1 MAKKIVIVGGVAGG
15 ASCAA
20 RLRRLDESA
29 QIVMLEKGPYISFA
43 NCGLPYHVGGVIE
56 QRDKLLLQTPESFH
70 ARFDVDVRVNSEVI
84 SIDRQAKT
92 VTVRHNGED
101 YSESYDVMVL
111 SPGSAPVVPDIPGAQ
126 SPRVMPLW
134 NIPDMDRIISA
145 IKDGEARSAV
155 VVGGGFIG
163 LEMAEN
169 LRHAGLAVTL
179 IEMMDQVM
187 PTVDFDMAQI
197 LHKHLSDSGVKLALG
212 ERVERFDESE
222 NGVNVVTGKRTVA
235 ADIVIL
241 AIGVNANA
249 ELARGCGLRLN
260 ARGGIVVDETLKTSD
275 QSIYAVGDAVET
287 ENFLTGER
295 AMIPLAG
302 PANKMGRM
310 AADNICGM
318 NRKYRGTQ
326 GASVAKVFDMTVA
339 STGLNERQLN
349 AAGKLLN
356 RDYKV
361 TLIHPL
367 SHAGYYPGGLPLSLK
382 LLFAREDGKVL
393 GVQAVGYKGV
403 EKRVDV
409 VAAAIRFGATVYDLE
424 ELELCY
430 APPYSSAKDPV
441 NMAGYSADNVLSGL
455 VDNITFG
462 EMASLPA
469 DTVLLDV
476 RTPAEVAMG
485 AIPGSV
491 NIPVDNL
498 REKID
503 TLDRNR
509 AYVVYCAVGIRAYI
523 ACRIMMQRGFSDVR
537 NLAGGYTTYRVASRD
552 YSMGEEEVKAEGE
565 TTMKQDKGVPM
576 NGGEQGNTISVNACG
591 LQCPGPV
598 IKLYEAMIAAE
609 TGDVINI
616 TSTDPGFFSDAAS
629 WCARTKNTYLKGEKL
644 DDSFSVWIKKGCE
657 GESATAGGCM
667 ASSGDDKSLIVFS
680 GDLDK
685 ALASFIIAN
694 GAAAMG
700 RRVTMFFTFW
710 GLNVLRRR
718 EKVKVKKTFIER
730 MFGAMMPRGTS
741 RLKLSKMNMMGM
753 GSVMMRGIMKKKNV
767 ATLDEL
773 IAQAKKNGVRLV
785 ACTMS
790 MDVMGIQ
797 KEELIDGIELA
808 GVASYLGAAEQSD
821 TNLFI

>member
-1 MAKKIVIVGGVAGG
+1 MAKKVVIVGGVAGG

-20 RLRRLDESA
+20 RLRRLDDAAE
-29 QIVMLEKGPYISFA
+29 IVMLEKGPYISFA
-43 NCGLPYHVGGVIE
+43 NCGLPYHVGGVIDK
-56 QRDKLLLQTPESFH
+56 RDKLLLQTPESFR
-70 ARFDVDVRVNSEVI
+70 ARFNVDVRVNSEVT
-84 SIDRQAKT
+84 SIDRRQKT
-92 VTVRHNGED
+92 VTVSRDGAE
-101 YSESYDVMVL
+101 YVESYDVLVL
-111 SPGSAPVVPDIPGAQ
+111 SPGSTPVVPDLPGADN
-126 SPRVMPLW
+126 PRVMPLW
-134 NIPDMDRIISA
+134 NIPDMDRIIA
-145 IKDGEARSAV
+145 ALKQDEARTAV

-169 LRHAGLAVTL
+169 LRLAGLSVTL
-179 IEMMDQVM
+179 VEMMDQVM
-187 PTVDFDMAQI
+187 PSIDFEMAQM
-197 LHKHLSDSGVKLALG
+197 LHKHLADNGVKLALG
-212 ERVERFDESE
+212 ERVERFEEKDG
-222 NGVNVVTGKRTVA
+222 GVSVVTDKRAVP

-241 AIGVNANA
+241 AIGVKPNSA
-249 ELARGCGLRLN
+249 LAKDCGLDVG
-260 ARGGIVVDETLKTSD
+260 ARGGIVVDESLKTSD
-275 QSIYAVGDAVET
+275 ESIYAVGDAVET
-287 ENFLTGER
+287 ENFITHER

-326 GASVAKVFDMTVA
+326 GASVAKVCDMTVA
-339 STGLNERQLN
+339 STGLNERQLK
-349 AAGKLLN
+349 AAGKKLN
-356 RDYKV
+356 EDYKV

-382 LLFAREDGKVL
+382 LLFAKTDGRVL
-393 GVQAVGYKGV
+393 GAQAVGYKGV

-409 VAAAIRFGATVYDLE
+409 VATAIRFGATVYDLE

-441 NMAGYSADNVLSGL
+441 NMAGYSAENILSGAVDNV
-455 VDNITFG
+455 TFG
-462 EMASLPA
+462 ELADLPA

-491 NIPVDNL
+491 NIPVDSL
-498 REKID
+498 HGRLD
-503 TLDRNR
+503 TLDRSK

-523 ACRIMMQRGFSDVR
+523 AARMMLQNGFAGVR

-552 YSMGEEEVKAEGE
+552 YSTPPEAADKEGE
-565 TTMKQDKGVPM
+565 REVNEDKTVPM
-576 NGGEQGNTISVNACG
+576 AAKKEPDTITVNACG

-616 TSTDPGFFSDAAS
+616 TSTDPGFFSDAAA
-629 WCARTKNTYLKGEKL
+629 WCARTRNTYLKGEKL
-644 DDSFSVWIKKGCE
+644 DDSFAVWIKKGCE
-657 GESATAGGCM
+657 GESATTGACM
-667 ASSGDDKSLIVFS
+667 ASAGDDKSIIVFS

-710 GLNVLRRR
+710 GLNILRRSER
-718 EKVKVKKTFIER
+718 VKVKKSFIER
-730 MFGAMMPRGTS
+730 MFGAMMPRGTGK
-741 RLKLSKMNMMGM
+741 LTLSKMNMLGM
-753 GSVMMRGIMKKKNV
+753 GSKMMKGIMKKKNV
-767 ATLDEL
+767 ASLDEL
-773 IAQAKKNGVRLV
+773 IAQAKKSGVKLV

-790 MDVMGIQ
+790 MDVMGIRE
-797 KEELIDGIELA
+797 EELIDGVELA

>member
-29 QIVMLEKGPYISFA
+29 EIVMLEKGPYISFA

-56 QRDKLLLQTPESFH
+56 QRGKLLLQTPESFR
-70 ARFDVDVRVNSEVI
+70 ARFNVDVRVDSEVK
-84 SIDRQAKT
+84 SIDRAAKT
-92 VTVRHNGED
+92 VLVSHDGQD
-101 YSESYDVMVL
+101 YTESYDVLVL
-111 SPGSAPVVPDIPGAQ
+111 SPGSTPVVPPIPGAAY
-126 SPRVMPLW
+126 SRVMPLW
-134 NIPDMDRIISA
+134 NIPDMDKIITML
-145 IKDGEARSAV
+145 KDGDARTAV

-169 LRHAGLAVTL
+169 LKHAGLDVTL
-179 IEMMDQVM
+179 VEMMDQVM
-187 PTVDFDMAQI
+187 PTIDFEMAQI
-197 LHKHLSDSGVKLALG
+197 LHKHLADNGVKLALG
-212 ERVERFDESE
+212 ERVERFEDKE
-222 NGVNVVTGKRTVA
+222 NGVNVVTDKRVVS

-241 AIGVNANA
+241 AIGVRPNS
-249 ELARGCGLRLN
+249 ELAKHSGLKLN
-260 ARGGIVVDETLKTSD
+260 ARDGIVVDEYLKTSD
-275 QSIYAVGDAVET
+275 ENIYAVGDVVET
-287 ENFLTGER
+287 EHFITRER

-318 NRKYRGTQ
+318 NRRYYGTQ

-349 AAGKLLN
+349 AAGKKLN
-356 RDYKV
+356 QDYKV

-382 LLFAREDGKVL
+382 LLFTRDDGKVL

-409 VAAAIRFGATVYDLE
+409 VATAIRFSATVYDLE

-430 APPYSSAKDPV
+430 APPFSSAKDPV
-441 NMAGYSADNVLSGL
+441 NMAGYSADNILSGL

-462 EMASLPA
+462 ELKDIPE
-469 DTVLLDV
+469 DTVLLDI

-491 NIPVDNL
+491 NIPVDSL
-498 REKID
+498 RSKLD
-503 TLDRNR
+503 TLDKSK
-509 AYVVYCAVGIRAYI
+509 AYVVYCAVGVRAYI
-523 ACRIMMQRGFSDVR
+523 ACRIMMQSGFANVR
-537 NLAGGYTTYRVASRD
+537 NLAGGYTTYRVASKN
-552 YSMGEEEVKAEGE
+552 YSTPPEETDKEGE
-565 TTMKQDKGVPM
+565 REMTVDRSVPM
-576 NGGEQGNTISVNACG
+576 AAQKESSTISVNACG

-616 TSTDPGFFSDAAS
+616 TSTDPGFFSDAVS
-629 WCARTKNTYLKGEKL
+629 WCERTKNTYLKGEKL
-644 DDSFSVWIKKGCE
+644 DDSFSVWIRKGCE
-657 GESATAGGCM
+657 GESATTGGCM
-667 ASSGDDKSLIVFS
+667 AASGDDKSIIVFS

-700 RRVTMFFTFW
+700 RKVTMFFTFW

-718 EKVKVKKTFIER
+718 EKVKVKKPLIDK

-741 RLKLSKMNMMGM
+741 KLTLSKMNMLGM
-753 GSVMMRGIMKKKNV
+753 GSLMMKDIMKKKNV
-767 ATLDEL
+767 ASLDEL
-773 IAQAKKNGVRLV
+773 IRQAKNNGVRLV

-790 MDVMGIQ
+790 MDVMGIHE
-797 KEELIDGIELA
+797 EELIDGVEMA

>member
-1 MAKKIVIVGGVAGG
+1 MAKKVIIVGGVAGG

-29 QIVMLEKGPYISFA
+29 EIIMLEKGPYISFA
-43 NCGLPYHVGGVIE
+43 NCGLPYHVGGVIDN
-56 QRDKLLLQTPESFH
+56 RDKLLLQTPDSFK
-70 ARFDVDVRVNSEVI
+70 ARFGVDVRVNSEAKA
-84 SIDRQAKT
+84 IDRQNKT
-92 VTVRHNGED
+92 VKISHDGKEYT
-101 YSESYDVMVL
+101 ESYDVLVL
-111 SPGSAPVVPDIPGAQ
+111 SPGSTPVVPPFPGVDN
-126 SPRVMPLW
+126 PRVMALW
-134 NIPDMDRIISA
+134 NIPDMDKIIAS
-145 IKDGEARSAV
+145 IKEGEARTAV

-169 LRHAGLAVTL
+169 LRHLGLNVTL
-179 IEMMDQVM
+179 VEMLDQVM
-187 PTVDFDMAQI
+187 APIDFEMAQI
-197 LHKHLSDSGVKLALG
+197 LHKHLVDNGVKLALG
-212 ERVERFDESE
+212 ERVERFDETDG
-222 NGVNVVTGKRTVA
+222 GVVVVTDKRSVK

-241 AIGVNANA
+241 SIGVRPNSG
-249 ELARGCGLRLN
+249 LAKDCGLN
-260 ARGGIVVDETLKTSD
+260 VNPRGGIVVDSSLKTSD
-275 QSIYAVGDAVET
+275 ENIYAVGDAVET
-287 ENFLTGER
+287 ENFITHER

-318 NRKYRGTQ
+318 NRKYKGTQ

-339 STGLNERQLN
+339 STGLNERQLI
-349 AAGKLLN
+349 AAGKKLN
-356 RDYKV
+356 VDYKV

-382 LLFAREDGKVL
+382 LLFAMEDGKVL
-393 GVQAVGYKGV
+393 GAQAVGYKGV

-409 VAAAIRFGATVYDLE
+409 AAAAIKFGGTVYDLE

-430 APPYSSAKDPV
+430 APPYSSAKDPI
-441 NMAGYSADNVLSGL
+441 NMAGFSAENILSGV

-462 EMASLPA
+462 ELKDLSP

-476 RTPAEVAMG
+476 RTSAEVSMG
-485 AIPGSV
+485 AIPGSI
-491 NIPVDNL
+491 NIPVDSL
-498 REKID
+498 RSKLD
-503 TLDRNR
+503 TLDKSKP
-509 AYVVYCAVGIRAYI
+509 YVVYCAVGIRAYI
-523 ACRIMMQRGFSDVR
+523 AARILLQNGFANVR
-537 NLAGGYTTYRVASRD
+537 NLAGGYTTYRVASKD
-552 YSMGEEEVKAEGE
+552 YSAPPEETDKEGE
-565 TTMKQDKGVPM
+565 REVTEDKAAPM
-576 NGGEQGNTISVNACG
+576 TAKKDSSTITVNACG

-616 TSTDPGFFSDAAS
+616 TSTDPGFFSDASS
-629 WCARTKNTYLKGEKL
+629 WCARTRNTYLKGEKL

-657 GESATAGGCM
+657 GESATAGACM
-667 ASSGDDKSLIVFS
+667 TSGGDDKSIIVFS

-700 RRVTMFFTFW
+700 RKVTMFFTFW
-710 GLNVLRRR
+710 GLNILRRR
-718 EKVKVKKTFIER
+718 EKVKVKKSFIEK

-741 RLKLSKMNMMGM
+741 KLTLSKMNMLGM
-753 GSVMMRGIMKKKNV
+753 GSWMMKGIMKKKNV
-767 ATLDEL
+767 ASLDEL

-790 MDVMGIQ
+790 MDVMGIHE
-797 KEELIDGIELA
+797 EELIDGVELA

>member
-1 MAKKIVIVGGVAGG
+1 MAKKVVIVGGVAGG
-15 ASCAA
+15 ASSAA

-56 QRDKLLLQTPESFH
+56 KRDKLLLQTPESFH
-70 ARFDVDVRVNSEVI
+70 ARFNVEVRVDSEVT
-84 SIDRQAKT
+84 SVDRQLKT
-92 VTVRHNGED
+92 VTVRHNGQEYTED
-101 YSESYDVMVL
+101 YDVLVL
-111 SPGSAPVVPDIPGAQ
+111 SPGSTPVVPDIPGAQ

-134 NIPDMDRIISA
+134 NIPDMDRIVSA
-145 IKDGEARSAV
+145 LKDGEARTAV

-169 LRHAGLAVTL
+169 LKHAGLDVTL

-187 PTVDFDMAQI
+187 PTVDFEMAQI
-197 LHKHLSDSGVKLALG
+197 LHKHLVDSGVKLALG

-222 NGVNVVTGKRTVA
+222 SGVNVVTDKRTVA

-241 AIGVNANA
+241 AIGVKPNS
-249 ELARGCGLRLN
+249 ELAKGCGLNLN
-260 ARGGIVVDETLKTSD
+260 TRGGIVVDETLKTSD
-275 QSIYAVGDAVET
+275 ENIYAVGDVVET
-287 ENFLTGER
+287 ENFVTGER

-310 AADNICGM
+310 AADNICGL
-318 NRKYRGTQ
+318 NRRYRGTQ

-349 AAGKLLN
+349 AAGKKLN
-356 RDYKV
+356 TDYKV

-382 LLFAREDGKVL
+382 LLFTKEDGKVL

-441 NMAGYSADNVLSGL
+441 NMAGYSADNILSGL

-469 DTVLLDV
+469 DTVLLDI
-476 RTPAEVAMG
+476 RTSAEVAMG
-485 AIPGSV
+485 TIPGSV

-498 REKID
+498 REKLY
-503 TLDRNR
+503 TLDKNK

-523 ACRIMMQRGFSDVR
+523 GCRIMMQQGFANVR

-552 YSMGEEEVKAEGE
+552 YSMREEEAEKGGE
-565 TTMKQDKGVPM
+565 PKMPEDKSVPM
-576 NGGEQGNTISVNACG
+576 KTSTQSNTISVNACG

-598 IKLYEAMIAAE
+598 IKLYEAMIAAD

-616 TSTDPGFFSDAAS
+616 TSTDPGFFSDASS

-667 ASSGDDKSLIVFS
+667 SASGDDKSIIVFS

-700 RRVTMFFTFW
+700 RKVTMFFTFW

-718 EKVKVKKTFIER
+718 EKVKVKKTFIEK

-790 MDVMGIQ
+790 MDVMGIH

>member
-29 QIVMLEKGPYISFA
+29 DIVMLEKGPFISFA
-43 NCGLPYHVGGVIE
+43 NCGLPYHVSGVID
-56 QRDKLLLQTPESFH
+56 QRDKLLLQTPESFK
-70 ARFDVDVRVNSEVI
+70 ARFNVDVRVNSEAV
-84 SIDRQAKT
+84 SIDREKKT
-92 VTVRHNGED
+92 VIVRRNGQE
-101 YSESYDVMVL
+101 YAEGYDVLVL
-111 SPGSAPVVPDIPGAQ
+111 SPGSTPVVPPIPGAHN
-126 SPRVMPLW
+126 PRVMALW

-145 IKDGEARSAV
+145 MKEGEARSAV

-169 LRHAGLAVTL
+169 LKHAGLTVTL
-179 IEMMDQVM
+179 IEMLNQVM
-187 PTVDFDMAQI
+187 PTVDFEMAQI
-197 LHKHLSDSGVKLALG
+197 LHKHISESGVKLALG
-212 ERVERFDESE
+212 ERVERFDEADS
-222 NGVNVVTGKRTVA
+222 GVTVVTDKRAVT
-235 ADIVIL
+235 ADMVIL
-241 AIGVNANA
+241 AIGVRPNS
-249 ELARGCGLRLN
+249 ELAKSSGLALN
-260 ARGGIVVDETLKTSD
+260 ARGGIVVDESLKTSD
-275 QSIYAVGDAVET
+275 DSIYAVGDVVET
-287 ENFLTGER
+287 EHYITHER
-295 AMIPLAG
+295 TMIPLAG

-349 AAGKLLN
+349 AAGKKLN
-356 RDYKV
+356 EDYKV

-382 LLFAREDGKVL
+382 LLFSTADGKVL
-393 GVQAVGYKGV
+393 GAQAVGYNGV

-409 VAAAIRFGATVYDLE
+409 IATAIKFGATVYDLE
-424 ELELCY
+424 ELELSY

-441 NMAGYSADNVLSGL
+441 NMAGFSAENILSGK

-462 EMASLPA
+462 ELSDLPKN
-469 DTVLLDV
+469 TVLLDI
-476 RTPAEVAMG
+476 RTKAEVSMG
-485 AIPGSV
+485 AIPGSI
-491 NIPVDNL
+491 NISVDSL
-498 REKID
+498 REN
-503 TLDRNR
+503 LDSLDKSKP
-509 AYVVYCAVGIRAYI
+509 YVVYCAVGIRAYI
-523 ACRIMMQRGFSDVR
+523 ASRIMTQNGFSNVR
-537 NLAGGYTTYRVASRD
+537 NLAGGYTTYRIASKD
-552 YSMGEEEVKAEGE
+552 YSAPPEETDKEGE
-565 TTMKQDKGVPM
+565 RELKDKDIPM
-576 NGGEQGNTISVNACG
+576 TASKPVSTIAVNACG

-616 TSTDPGFFSDAAS
+616 TSTDPGFFADASS

-657 GESATAGGCM
+657 GELATAGGCM
-667 ASSGDDKSLIVFS
+667 AASGDDKSIIVFS
-680 GDLDK
+680 GELDK
-685 ALASFIIAN
+685 ALACFIIAN

-700 RRVTMFFTFW
+700 RKVTMFFTFW
-710 GLNVLRRR
+710 GLNVLRRH
-718 EKVKVKKTFIER
+718 EKVGVNKSFIER

-741 RLKLSKMNMMGM
+741 KLKLSKMNMMGM
-753 GSVMMRGIMKKKNV
+753 GSFMMKGIMKKKNV
-767 ATLDEL
+767 ASLDEL

-790 MDVMGIQ
+790 MDVMGIHE
-797 KEELIDGIELA
+797 EELIDGVELA

>member
-1 MAKKIVIVGGVAGG
+1 MAKKVVIVGGVAGG

-20 RLRRLDESA
+20 RLRRLDEA
-29 QIVMLEKGPYISFA
+29 AEIVMMEKGPYISFA
-43 NCGLPYHVGGVIE
+43 NCGLPYHVGGVID

-70 ARFDVDVRVNSEVI
+70 GRFNVDVRINSEVK
-84 SIDRQAKT
+84 SIDRKAKT
-92 VTVRHNGED
+92 VTVSHDGSE
-101 YSESYDVMVL
+101 YTESYDTLVL
-111 SPGSAPVVPDIPGAQ
+111 SPGSTPVVPPFPGVDN
-126 SPRVMPLW
+126 PRVMALW
-134 NIPDMDRIISA
+134 NIPDMDKIIST
-145 IKDGEARSAV
+145 IKDNNARTAV

-169 LRHAGLAVTL
+169 LRHAGLSVTL
-179 IEMMDQVM
+179 VEMMNQVM
-187 PTVDFDMAQI
+187 PPIDFEMAQI
-197 LHKHLSDSGVKLALG
+197 LHKHLTDNGVKLALG
-212 ERVERFDESE
+212 ERVERFEE
-222 NGVNVVTGKRTVA
+222 TEGGVKVVTDKRTVP

-241 AIGVNANA
+241 SIGVRPNSK
-249 ELARGCGLRLN
+249 LAKDCGLELN
-260 ARGGIVVDETLKTSD
+260 ARGGIVVDESMKTSD
-275 QSIYAVGDAVET
+275 ENIYAVGDAVET
-287 ENFLTGER
+287 ENFITHER

-318 NRKYRGTQ
+318 NRKYHGTQ

-339 STGLNERQLN
+339 STGLNERQLI
-349 AAGKLLN
+349 AAGKKLN
-356 RDYKV
+356 EDYKI
-361 TLIHPL
+361 TMIHPL
-367 SHAGYYPGGLPLSLK
+367 SHAGYYPGGLPLSMK
-382 LLFAREDGKVL
+382 LLFAKEDGKVL

-409 VAAAIRFGATVYDLE
+409 VATAIKFGATVYDLE

-441 NMAGYSADNVLSGL
+441 NMAGFSAENILSGV
-455 VDNITFG
+455 VDNITIG
-462 EMASLPA
+462 ELKDLPA
-469 DTVLLDV
+469 DTVILDV
-476 RTPAEVAMG
+476 RTPAEVSMG
-485 AIPGSV
+485 AVPGSV
-491 NIPVDNL
+491 NIPVDSL
-498 REKID
+498 RDKLD
-503 TLDRNR
+503 TLDKSK

-523 ACRIMMQRGFSDVR
+523 ACRMLMQNGFDHVR
-537 NLAGGYTTYRVASRD
+537 NLAGGFTTYRVASKD
-552 YSMGEEEVKAEGE
+552 YSSSPEEADKEGEREVKE
-565 TTMKQDKGVPM
+565 DKSVPM
-576 NGGEQGNTISVNACG
+576 AVKKDSNTITVNACG

-616 TSTDPGFFSDAAS
+616 TSTDPGFFSDASS

-657 GESATAGGCM
+657 GESATSGACM

-700 RRVTMFFTFW
+700 RKVTMFFTFW
-710 GLNVLRRR
+710 GLNILRRH
-718 EKVKVKKTFIER
+718 EKVKVNKSFIEK

-741 RLKLSKMNMMGM
+741 KLKLSKMNMMGM
-753 GSVMMRGIMKKKNV
+753 GSKMMKGIMKKKNV
-767 ATLDEL
+767 ASLDEL

-790 MDVMGIQ
+790 MDVMGIH
-797 KEELIDGIELA
+797 KEELIDGVELA